1 MSNIFA
7 SVFFKKKI
15 FFYIHDPARA
25 STLRVMAA
33 VRDFHSKRTCLLAQ
47 TSPYMKIR
55 CSVFCTP
62 ASAASI
68 RNPGYRPPYS
78 YWLARPISMILR
90 VQAHSGSW
98 LLYGTFIAN

>member
-1 MSNIFA
+1 MSTIFA

-47 TSPYMKIR
+47 TSPSMKVD
-55 CSVFCTP
+55 CSALCAP
-62 ASAASI
+62 AIAASI
-68 RNPGYRPPYS
+68 RNPGCRPPYS
-78 YWLARPISMILR
+78 YRLVRPMSMTR
-90 VQAHSGSW
+90 YMQACAPHGRCPEFS
-98 LLYGTFIAN
+98 